1 MILFRDNKPEHSMS
15 HDMAVVAMRTS
26 LTACVIRTKVL
37 VIVAGWRKEAA
48 P

>member
-1 MILFRDNKPEHSMS
+1 MILFRDNKPKHSLS
-15 HDMAVVAMRTS
+15 HEMAAVAMRTS

-37 VIVAGWRKEAA
+37 VIVVGWRKEVA